1 MPRVRAFHQLL
12 CVAAE
17 TRIVVLRCTL
27 QSSGRPVAS
36 ANNQPAS
43 NRRTTMAQTA
53 DSATDEPLDVA
64 RDTTVKTMP
73 AKQALAVAPGIEKT
87 TVNVSN
93 VASEFLAIFQRN
105 MEAFSKIQQIIMNGN
120 KAVLEKKID
129 VFRFNV
135 EHAMKSTQDILL
147 ERDLKIKTQ
156 KIFDFVRSNMQDST
170 GNNNIVSEISVR
182 STADAA
188 QIIQNR
194 VFETLDEVQALCET
208 MLDASPATSRGRAL

>member
-1 MPRVRAFHQLL
+1 
-12 CVAAE
+12 
-17 TRIVVLRCTL
+17 
-27 QSSGRPVAS
+27 
-36 ANNQPAS
+36 
-43 NRRTTMAQTA
+43 MAQTA
-53 DSATDEPLDVA
+53 DSATDKPLDVA

-73 AKQALAVAPGIEKT
+73 AKQALAVAPGIEKA

-105 MEAFSKIQQIIMNGN
+105 MEAFSKVQQIIMNGN

-135 EHAMKSTQDILL
+135 EHAMKSTQGILL

-156 KIFDFVRSNMQDST
+156 MIFDFTRSNMQDST
-170 GNNNIVSEISVR
+170 GNNNIVSEINAR
-182 STADAA
+182 FNADAA

-194 VFETLDEVQALCET
+194 VFEALDEVQALFET

>member
-12 CVAAE
+12 CMAAE
-17 TRIVVLRCTL
+17 ARTVVLHRTL

-36 ANNQPAS
+36 ANHRPAS

-73 AKQALAVAPGIEKT
+73 AKQVLAAAPSTEKT
-87 TVNVSN
+87 MVNVSN

-105 MEAFSKIQQIIMNGN
+105 MEAFSKVQQIIMNGN

-129 VFRFNV
+129 VFRSNV
-135 EHAMKSTQDILL
+135 KHAMGSTQDIML
-147 ERDLKIKTQ
+147 ERDLKVKMQ
-156 KIFDFVRSNMQDST
+156 KIFDSPDQ
-170 GNNNIVSEISVR
+170 ICK
-182 STADAA
+182 TALA
-188 QIIQNR
+188 
-194 VFETLDEVQALCET
+194 TT
-208 MLDASPATSRGRAL
+208 TWSPR

>member
-1 MPRVRAFHQLL
+1 M
-12 CVAAE
+12 AAE
-17 TRIVVLRCTL
+17 TRSVVLHCTL
-27 QSSGRPVAS
+27 QPSGHPAAS

-64 RDTTVKTMP
+64 RDTNVKTMP
-73 AKQALAVAPGIEKT
+73 AKQVLAAAPGAEKT

-105 MEAFSKIQQIIMNGN
+105 MEAFSEVQQIIMNGN

-129 VFRFNV
+129 VFRSNV
-135 EHAMKSTQDILL
+135 EHAMTSTQDILL

-156 KIFDFVRSNMQDST
+156 RIFDFARSNMQDNT
-170 GNNNIVSEISVR
+170 GNNNIVSEINAR
-182 STADAA
+182 FNADAV

-194 VFETLDEVQALCET
+194 AFEVLDEVQALFET
-208 MLDASPATSRGRAL
+208 MLDASPAASRGRAL

>member
-1 MPRVRAFHQLL
+1 MSMFQAWSVQCLTNGRILL
-12 CVAAE
+12 AKSPEQNLCG
-17 TRIVVLRCTL
+17 RICSHHGAKLDENRTSTL
-27 QSSGRPVAS
+27 TKSTIIQS
-36 ANNQPAS
+36 
-43 NRRTTMAQTA
+43 T
-53 DSATDEPLDVA
+53 DVA

-105 MEAFSKIQQIIMNGN
+105 MEAFSKVQQIIMNGN
-120 KAVLEKKID
+120 KAVLEKKIN

-147 ERDLKIKTQ
+147 ERDLKIKAQ
-156 KIFDFVRSNMQDST
+156 KIFDFARSNMQDST
-170 GNNNIVSEISVR
+170 GNNNIVAEINARFS
-182 STADAA
+182 ADAA

-194 VFETLDEVQALCET
+194 AFEVLDEVQALFET
-208 MLDASPATSRGRAL
+208 VLDASPATSRGRAL

>member
-1 MPRVRAFHQLL
+1 M
-12 CVAAE
+12 AAE
-17 TRIVVLRCTL
+17 TRTVVLHRTL

-53 DSATDEPLDVA
+53 DSATDKPLDVA
-64 RDTTVKTMP
+64 RDTNVKTMP
-73 AKQALAVAPGIEKT
+73 AKQALAVAPGIEKA

-105 MEAFSKIQQIIMNGN
+105 METFSKAQQIIMNGN

-129 VFRFNV
+129 VFRSNV
-135 EHAMKSTQDILL
+135 EHAMKSTQDIML
-147 ERDLKIKTQ
+147 EIDLKIKTQ
-156 KIFDFVRSNMQDST
+156 KIFDFTRSNMQDST
-170 GNNNIVSEISVR
+170 GSNNIVSEINAR
-182 STADAA
+182 FNADAA

-194 VFETLDEVQALCET
+194 VFETLDELQALCET

>member
-12 CVAAE
+12 CMAAKAR
-17 TRIVVLRCTL
+17 TVVLHRTL
-27 QSSGRPVAS
+27 RSSGRPS

-73 AKQALAVAPGIEKT
+73 AKQVVAAAPSTEKT
-87 TVNVSN
+87 MVNVSN

-105 MEAFSKIQQIIMNGN
+105 MEAFSKVQQIIMNGN

-129 VFRFNV
+129 VFRSNV
-135 EHAMKSTQDILL
+135 EHALKSTQDILL
-147 ERDLKIKTQ
+147 ERDLKIKTK
-156 KIFDFVRSNMQDST
+156 KIFDFTRSNMQDST
-170 GNNNIVSEISVR
+170 GNNNIVSEINAR
-182 STADAA
+182 FNADAA
-188 QIIQNR
+188 QIIQTR
-194 VFETLDEVQALCET
+194 VFEVLDEVQALFET
-208 MLDASPATSRGRAL
+208 MLHASPATSRGRAL